1 MKNEERWGK
10 SKPSVRLM
18 NDTTKVK
25 SFIDENMFQLSD
37 ILVAATDGH
46 NKSIA
51 SQDHWWKDMGEAGA
65 GLFHFLNTSLY
76 NMGTAETSV
85 LMEFDGEVNNEIRIF
100 DPNYFYFTRIKV
112 LYVIS

>member
-1 MKNEERWGK
+1 
-10 SKPSVRLM
+10 M

-37 ILVAATDGH
+37 ILVSATDGH

-51 SQDHWWKDMGEAGA
+51 SQDHWWEDMGEADA
-65 GLFHFLNTSLY
+65 GLYHFLNTSLY

-85 LMEFDGEVNNEIRIF
+85 LMEFDEEVKNEISIF
-100 DPNYFYFTRIKV
+100 EI
-112 LYVIS
+112 LYLEGL

>member
-1 MKNEERWGK
+1 MKGTE
-10 SKPSVRLM
+10 
-18 NDTTKVK
+18 KVK

-51 SQDHWWKDMGEAGA
+51 SQEYWWKDMGEAGA

-112 LYVIS
+112 LHVISWHINISKTLLGILS